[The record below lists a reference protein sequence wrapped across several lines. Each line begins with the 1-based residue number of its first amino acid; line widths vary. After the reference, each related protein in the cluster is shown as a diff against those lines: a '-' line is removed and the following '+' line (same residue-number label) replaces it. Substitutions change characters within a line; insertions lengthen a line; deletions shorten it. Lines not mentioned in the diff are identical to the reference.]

1 VAQPSPEKPV
11 VGCRQREK
19 AELCYQQSRSGL
31 DVADTQSAIAALGTI
46 DQERLDH
53 WTRVHGHANHP
64 LTWHK
69 RKINMNQV
77 VDANQMR
84 SRIGQIARGMLDGS
98 VQYLEGS
105 IELASL
111 RHDVGAYEND
121 PDFMPFVAVLSRID
135 SLEIDTSR
143 QQWSKGVTPG
153 DELEIQK
160 AVEWAKEFSLSQ
172 CKSLAKR
179 FGTR

>member
-1 VAQPSPEKPV
+1 MDDPNRYPPVAHAWTESVLGWANSKD
-11 VGCRQREK
+11 
-19 AELCYQQSRSGL
+19 GL
-31 DVADTQSAIAALGTI
+31 GVADTQSAIDALGTT
-46 DQERLDH
+46 DQERLDR
-53 WTRVHGHANHP
+53 WMRFHGHANHP
-64 LTWHK
+64 LTWRK

-84 SRIGQIARGMLDGS
+84 SKIGQIARGMLDGS
-98 VQYLEGS
+98 VHYLEGS

-111 RHDVGAYEND
+111 RHEVGAFEND

-135 SLEIDTSR
+135 RLEIDTSR

-172 CKSLAKR
+172 CESLAKR